1 MRILA
6 LDQSSRVSGYA
17 IFDGDDLID
26 SGKFTVDDSD
36 IGVRLVKIRNKVE
49 ELIDKNKIDLVAFE
63 DIQLQANKGPTN
75 VTTYKVLAEVFG
87 VLEELCSEKK
97 ISYRIVHSQT
107 WKSVL
112 NIKGSERSTQ
122 KKNAQEYVLKTY
134 GKKVSQDES
143 DAICL
148 GTSVVKEEKSAF

>member
-36 IGVRLVKIRNKVE
+36 IGIRLVKIRNKVE

>member
-17 IFDGDDLID
+17 IFDGDNLID
-26 SGKFTVDDSD
+26 SGKFTVDDAD
-36 IGVRLVKIRNKVE
+36 IGVRLLKIRNKVKD
-49 ELIDKNKIDLVAFE
+49 LIKNNNIDLVAFE
-63 DIQLQANKGPTN
+63 DIQLQANKGPNN

-87 VLEELCSEKK
+87 VLEELCTEEKIPYK
-97 ISYRIVHSQT
+97 IVHSQT
-107 WKSVL
+107 WKSAL
-112 NIKGSERSTQ
+112 NIKGADRTTQ

-134 GKKVSQDES
+134 DKKVSQDES
-143 DAICL
+143 DAICI